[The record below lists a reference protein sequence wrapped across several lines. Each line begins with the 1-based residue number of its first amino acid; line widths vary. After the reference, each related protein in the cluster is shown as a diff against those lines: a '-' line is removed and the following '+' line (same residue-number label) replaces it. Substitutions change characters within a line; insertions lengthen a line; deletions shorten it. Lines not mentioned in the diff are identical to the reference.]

1 MKLGIAGTGMIVQDL
16 LTTFNKLSFEAV
28 YIYGT
33 QRSMERTE
41 SLKDKYHLDKTYYD
55 YDELLDSD
63 ADTIYIALPNFL
75 HYSFA
80 KKALEKNKHLIIEK
94 PITSNYQEAKE
105 LKELAQKKHLIIL
118 EAMNV
123 HYLPSYKSIK
133 KNIDKVGKLKIVSL
147 NYSQYSSRYNAFK
160 EGNILPAFDYH
171 KSGGSLMDLN
181 VYNIHFIIG
190 LFGKPNDVAYYPNIE
205 RNIDT
210 SGILILDYGK
220 FKAIAIGAKDCQAP
234 YVCTIQGDEGNIA
247 IYGPVSQA
255 RKYYINENN
264 SESKELIFEENT
276 HRLYYEFVEFINII
290 DSFDYKKADQM
301 LEISMIASEI
311 MEKARKMGNI
321 VFDADQSLL

>member
-16 LTTFNKLSFEAV
+16 LTTFDKLKFESV

-41 SLKDKYHLDKTYYD
+41 GLKDKYHLDKTYYD

-63 ADTIYIALPNFL
+63 ADTIYIALPNYL

-123 HYLPSYKSIK
+123 HYLPSYKSIQE
-133 KNIDKVGKLKIVSL
+133 NIDKVGKLKIVSL

-160 EGNILPAFDYH
+160 EGNVLPAFDYH
-171 KSGGSLMDLN
+171 KSGGALMDLN
-181 VYNIHFIIG
+181 VYNIHFIVG
-190 LFGKPNDVAYYPNIE
+190 LFGKPDNVAYYPNIE

-210 SGILILDYGK
+210 SGILVLDYGN

-255 RKYYINENN
+255 RKYYINKNN
-264 SESKELIFEENT
+264 KESQELVFEENT

-290 DSFDYKKADQM
+290 NNLDYKKANQM
-301 LEISMIASEI
+301 LEISMIASEL
-311 MEKARKMGNI
+311 MEKARKMGGI
-321 VFDADQSLL
+321 VFDGEQ